1 MIEKLLKPCSP
12 GRIFTAQCVGHYSAK
27 LIWLLDTK
35 PFPSCN
41 FTRNC
46 PSFTCRSSHLALLFA
61 EVELNHKLIFIGGA
75 FWPEIWLIQQTVLKP
90 APHWFWHTHRGH
102 QLNWSENFKTES
114 LAHKTRH
121 KSVTSQARFGHQVRR
136 GSSLHYP
143 ETFLYLTKG
152 AT

>member
-46 PSFTCRSSHLALLFA
+46 PSFTCRSSHLDLLFA

-75 FWPEIWLIQQTVLKP
+75 FWPAIWLIQQMVLKP
-90 APHWFWHTHRGH
+90 APHWFWHKHRGH
-102 QLNWSENFKTES
+102 QLNWSENFKNPWRT
-114 LAHKTRH
+114 KQDTN
-121 KSVTSQARFGHQVRR
+121 Q
-136 GSSLHYP
+136 SLHKP
-143 ETFLYLTKG
+143 GLDIKHEEGALYITLKRFCI
-152 AT
+152 